1 MLGESG
7 VISNIRSRFNPT
19 ALLVVAVILLFL
31 GIAVYY
37 YLTYYSKGKNV
48 SFMDN
53 STNVVVE
60 EGVEADGDAEL
71 IMFHTDWCP
80 HCKSAKPVWEKIV
93 NKYDGKVVN
102 GYNVTFTDVNCTEE
116 TPEANEMMELYK
128 VEGFPTIKL
137 VKGDQV
143 IDFEAKPSESS
154 LDQFLN
160 TILS

>member
-1 MLGESG
+1 
-7 VISNIRSRFNPT
+7 
-19 ALLVVAVILLFL
+19 
-31 GIAVYY
+31 
-37 YLTYYSKGKNV
+37 
-48 SFMDN
+48 MDN